1 MKEKMPGASSKR
13 WPGMFLGKLSCSRGN
28 QAMESLGTGAGLLLS
43 FLPSYFTLHSKRP
56 QEWVSGCFSSSF
68 TALVF
73 TGSKFTMQA
82 SPRLHG

>member
-13 WPGMFLGKLSCSRGN
+13 WPGIIFGGDKRWNRLERG
-28 QAMESLGTGAGLLLS
+28 QACCLLLAS
-43 FLPSYFTLHSKRP
+43 LLFLLYFTLHSKRP

-82 SPRLHG
+82 TPRLHG

>member
-1 MKEKMPGASSKR
+1 MKEKNAGRILKKMARHYFWGD
-13 WPGMFLGKLSCSRGN
+13 
-28 QAMESLGTGAGLLLS
+28 QAMESLGTGVGLLLS
-43 FLPSYFTLHSKRP
+43 FLPTYFTLHSKRP

-82 SPRLHG
+82 TPRLHG

>member
-1 MKEKMPGASSKR
+1 MPGASSKR
-13 WPGMFLGKLSCSRGN
+13 WLGIIFLGGTSDGIAWNGGKLAACCPLAPCFFAFS
-28 QAMESLGTGAGLLLS
+28 
-43 FLPSYFTLHSKRP
+43 SYFTLHSKRP